1 MSLALIAG
9 AGRLPA
15 TLAAALEGRDWCAW
29 HLEGFA
35 PDGLASESFRVETL
49 GSLIETLR
57 AGGVTE
63 ICFAGRIARPKLD
76 LAALDTATVPLVPRM
91 MQALGQGDD
100 AALRIVIA
108 FFEEAGIEIVAP
120 QDLAP
125 GLLDVPA
132 VGAPT
137 DRDRADIARAVAVH
151 RALAPLDVGQG
162 CVVAGGQVL
171 AVEAMPGTDWML
183 ESLARVESRPGGGV
197 LYKAAKAGQD
207 RRIDMATVGPD
218 TVTRAAAAGLA
229 GIAVAA
235 GDVLVL
241 DPDALRIRL
250 ATTGLFLA
258 PA

>member
-1 MSLALIAG
+1 MNLALIAG

-15 TLAAALEGRDWCAW
+15 TLAAALAGRDWRAW

-35 PDGLASESFRVETL
+35 PEGLASVPFRVETL
-49 GSLIETLR
+49 GSLIATLR
-57 AGGVTE
+57 AEGVSE
-63 ICFAGRIARPKLD
+63 VCFAGRIARPELNPS
-76 LAALDTATVPLVPRM
+76 ALDMATVPLVPRM

-100 AALRIVIA
+100 AALRTVIA
-108 FFEEAGIEIVAP
+108 FFEEAGLRIVAP

-125 GLLDVPA
+125 GLLDVPN
-132 VGAPT
+132 VGAPSE
-137 DRDRADIARAVAVH
+137 RDRADIARAVAVH

-162 CVVAGGQVL
+162 CVVARGQVL

-183 ESLARVESRPGGGV
+183 ESLGRIEGRPGGGV

-207 RRIDMATVGPD
+207 RRIDMATIGPE
-218 TVTRAAAAGLA
+218 TVTRAAQAGLA

-241 DPDALRIRL
+241 DPDALRHRL
-250 ATTGLFLA
+250 AATGLFLA